1 MKIIKRNGSE
11 AVFDISKIIAAVTK
25 ANNVVASNQR
35 LTKEQITA
43 IADDVAQECQSR
55 NHAMNVEEIQD
66 LVEDAIMQ
74 TKAYEVARKYITYR
88 YVQSL
93 RRTHNTTD
101 DRILSLIECNNEE
114 VKQENANKNPTVN
127 SVQRDYMAGEV
138 SKDLTMRMLLP
149 AEIVKAHEDGIIHF
163 HDADYY
169 AQHMHN
175 CDLVTLDDMLQNG
188 TVISGTLI
196 EKPHSFST
204 ACNIATQIIAQ
215 VASNQYGGQS
225 ISLTHLAPFVDISRK
240 KIRRDTEAEMK
251 ELGIDPGE
259 EKLSQ
264 IVEARLREEI
274 KRGVQ
279 TIQYQVVTLMTTNG
293 QAPFITVFMYLN
305 EAGENQRLKSD
316 LAIIVEEMLRQR
328 YQGVKNEKGVWITPA
343 FPKLIYVL
351 EDDNIREGTPYFYL
365 TKLAA
370 KCTAKRMVPDY
381 ISEKKMKEYKLSKG
395 ETEGNG
401 DVFTCMGCRSFLTPD
416 RSGTGWNNVA
426 NAKNYVP
433 GKPKYYGRFN
443 QGVVTINLPDVALSS
458 GGEPDKFWK
467 IFDERLELCHRALQY
482 RHNRLKGTLSD
493 AAPILWQYGALA
505 RLKKGEP
512 IDKLLYGGYSTISL
526 GYAGLYECCKYMTGK
541 SHTDPAAKPFAL
553 SVMQHMND
561 KCNEWKNAENIDY
574 SLYGT
579 PLESTTYKF
588 AKCLQKRFGIVP
600 GITDRNYITN
610 SYHVHVTEQID
621 AFTKLKF
628 ESEFQRLS
636 PGGAISYVEV
646 PNMQDNLEAVIKVMQ
661 FIYDNIMYA
670 ELNTKSDYCQVCG
683 YDGEIKIVEDDGK
696 LVWECPHCHNRDQSK
711 LNVARRT
718 CGYIGTQ
725 FWNQGRTAEIKDR
738 VLHL

>member
-11 AVFDISKIIAAVTK
+11 AVFDITKIIAAITK
-25 ANNVVASNQR
+25 ANKVVPDAQR
-35 LTKEQITA
+35 LTKQQI
-43 IADDVAQECQSR
+43 IEISDHVQEVCYAR
-55 NHAMNVEEIQD
+55 GHAMNVEEIQD
-66 LVEDAIMQ
+66 IVEDAIMA
-74 TKAYEVARKYITYR
+74 TGAYEVARRYITYR

-93 RRTHNTTD
+93 KRTHNTTD
-101 DRILSLIECNNEE
+101 DKILSLIECNNEE
-114 VKQENANKNPTVN
+114 VKQENSNKNPTVN

-149 AEIVKAHEDGIIHF
+149 PEIVKAHEEGIIHF

-175 CDLVTLDDMLQNG
+175 CDLVNLDDMLQNG

-215 VASNQYGGQS
+215 VASSQYGGQS
-225 ISLTHLAPFVDISRK
+225 ISLTHLAPFVDVSRK
-240 KIRRDTEAEMK
+240 KIRRDVEAEMQ

-259 EKLSQ
+259 EKISE
-264 IVEARLREEI
+264 IVEKRLREEI

-305 EAGENQRLKSD
+305 EAGDNQRLKSD
-316 LAIIVEEMLRQR
+316 LAIVIEEMLRQR
-328 YQGVKNEKGVWITPA
+328 YQGVKNEAGVWITPA

-351 EDDNIREGTPYFYL
+351 ENDNIYEGQPYYYL

-381 ISEKKMKEYKLSKG
+381 ISEKKMLEYKVDKNG
-395 ETEGNG
+395 EGHC
-401 DVFTCMGCRSFLTPD
+401 FTCMGCRSFLTP
-416 RSGTGWNNVA
+416 
-426 NAKNYVP
+426 YVDEN

-443 QGVVTINLPDVALSS
+443 QGVVTINLVDVALSS
-458 GGEPDKFWK
+458 GGDFDKFWQ
-467 IFDERLELCHRALQY
+467 IFDERLELCHKALMC

-526 GYAGLYECCKYMTGK
+526 GYAGLDECCKYMTGK

-553 SVMQHMND
+553 NVMQHMND
-561 KCNEWKNAENIDY
+561 ACTKWKNQHNIDF

-588 AKCLQKRFGIVP
+588 AKCLQKRFGLVP

-628 ESEFQRLS
+628 ESDFQKLS

-661 FIYDNIMYA
+661 FIYENIMYA

-683 YDGEIKIVEDDGK
+683 YDGEIQIVPEDGK
-696 LVWECPHCHNRDQSK
+696 LVWECPKCHNRDQNK